1 MTHIASRATSFPP
14 WVACAIIALVVPLAA
29 LWFLWPS
36 PLEFP
41 MDDTY
46 IHLVYAQNLAEQGK
60 LMFNTADEKG
70 VGSTSLLWVLLLAG
84 GHAAG
89 LSMHVL
95 AKTLG
100 IASLLTVGIGLY
112 LLLSPLWRPLPTLL
126 GVLLVVLSGHMIWFA
141 LSGME
146 TMLFLALGA
155 LALLLYQKGRWGWL
169 GFVLG
174 LLTLTRPEGAVLA
187 ITIALVETWR
197 HKEIRR
203 GIVVAGLMC
212 LLTCGPWF
220 AYLLWRTG
228 RVIPTSG
235 VGKQFSMALALRLA
249 AERTPALAWI
259 GRFPAVTYPVLWLVY
274 LLEFVLG
281 GMALPPP
288 RISAGTILGNEDY
301 TLSVW
306 AIVGIAGVVAPL
318 LWAALKRMIHLCRR
332 PNWLR
337 AERRRAGVA
346 LLAWTVLH
354 NACYMAFLPAPGTAS
369 RYGALNHIVLWLA
382 LAVGLESSIRRHRLW
397 PWLAIGLGIIAVANT
412 VYWNGVYDANL
423 DHMQNARIAAAH
435 FLRQELAPDS
445 LCAAYDV
452 GAIRYH
458 SQRPIVDLGGLLEP
472 DASRYF
478 LENRVDQYLVERGVT
493 CVVLPSRAGATDE
506 GWFDLAEI
514 LGLSNSSLIE
524 MHQVAVFEIDRAR
537 WLQGYLP
544 TANYQAAV
552 TIYRLDLPPD

>member
-1 MTHIASRATSFPP
+1 
-14 WVACAIIALVVPLAA
+14 
-29 LWFLWPS
+29 
-36 PLEFP
+36 
-41 MDDTY
+41 
-46 IHLVYAQNLAEQGK
+46 
-60 LMFNTADEKG
+60 
-70 VGSTSLLWVLLLAG
+70 
-84 GHAAG
+84 
-89 LSMHVL
+89 
-95 AKTLG
+95 
-100 IASLLTVGIGLY
+100 
-112 LLLSPLWRPLPTLL
+112 
-126 GVLLVVLSGHMIWFA
+126 
-141 LSGME
+141 
-146 TMLFLALGA
+146 
-155 LALLLYQKGRWGWL
+155 
-169 GFVLG
+169 
-174 LLTLTRPEGAVLA
+174 
-187 ITIALVETWR
+187 
-197 HKEIRR
+197 
-203 GIVVAGLMC
+203 
-212 LLTCGPWF
+212 
-220 AYLLWRTG
+220 
-228 RVIPTSG
+228 
-235 VGKQFSMALALRLA
+235 
-249 AERTPALAWI
+249 
-259 GRFPAVTYPVLWLVY
+259 
-274 LLEFVLG
+274 
-281 GMALPPP
+281 
-288 RISAGTILGNEDY
+288 
-301 TLSVW
+301 
-306 AIVGIAGVVAPL
+306 
-318 LWAALKRMIHLCRR
+318 
-332 PNWLR
+332 
-337 AERRRAGVA
+337 
-346 LLAWTVLH
+346 
-354 NACYMAFLPAPGTAS
+354 MAFLPAPGTAS